1 MSSTDPARRP
11 VAARQPAR
19 VAARYASVCA
29 AAWIAW
35 GTAGLAAEAAIVETA
50 APHAILIDLTTGSVL
65 MEKNADEVIE
75 PASMSKLM
83 LIYMLFER
91 LADGGLTMEDT
102 LPVSETAW
110 RMGGS
115 KMFVG
120 VNTRVTVSDL
130 LRGIIVQSG
139 NDACIVVAEALA
151 SSELAFAQMMTERG
165 IELGLRNS
173 VFKNSTGWPAEG
185 HVMTAADIARVA
197 ERIIRDFPQYYSM
210 FAETSFTYNDI
221 RQSNRN
227 PLLFSYAGA
236 DGLKT
241 GHTES
246 AGYGLVG
253 SATRNGRR
261 LVLVVAGLENEQQRA
276 REAERLLDWG
286 FREFA
291 NYALFRA
298 GEVVAE
304 APLWLGDKATLPL
317 VIRNDL
323 TLTMSRAA
331 RRQMT
336 VSAVFQGPIPAP
348 IQSGQQVATLVIEAP
363 DTETIR
369 LPLYAGADVGRLG
382 LVGRLGAALNYL
394 VWGAAQT
401 AAP

>member
-1 MSSTDPARRP
+1 MSSTDPQRRL
-11 VAARQPAR
+11 VAARL
-19 VAARYASVCA
+19 AAGFVSVCA
-29 AAWIAW
+29 AAAFAW
-35 GTAGLAAEAAIVETA
+35 TVAATTDAQAAVVETV
-50 APHAILIDLTTGSVL
+50 APQAILIDLATGSVL
-65 MEKNADEVIE
+65 MEKDSDQIIE

-91 LADGGLTMEDT
+91 LADGGLTMDDT

-173 VFKNSTGWPAEG
+173 VFKNSTGWPADG
-185 HVMTAADIARVA
+185 HVMTAADIARLA

-210 FAETSFTYNDI
+210 FAETSFTYNEI

-227 PLLFSYAGA
+227 PLLYSYAGA

-261 LVLVVAGLENEQQRA
+261 LVLVVTGLENEQQRA

-298 GEVVAE
+298 GEVVAD
-304 APLWLGDKATLPL
+304 APLWLGDTATVPL
-317 VIRNDL
+317 VIQNDL

-336 VSAVFQGPIPAP
+336 VTAEYQGPIPAP

>member
-1 MSSTDPARRP
+1 M
-11 VAARQPAR
+11 
-19 VAARYASVCA
+19 SVCA
-29 AAWIAW
+29 AAAFAW
-35 GTAGLAAEAAIVETA
+35 TVAATTDAQAAVVETV
-50 APHAILIDLTTGSVL
+50 APQAILIDLATGSVL
-65 MEKNADEVIE
+65 MEKDSDQIIE

-91 LADGGLTMEDT
+91 LADGGLTMDDT

-173 VFKNSTGWPAEG
+173 VFKNSTGWPADG
-185 HVMTAADIARVA
+185 HVMTAADIARLA

-210 FAETSFTYNDI
+210 FAETSFTYNEI

-227 PLLFSYAGA
+227 PLLYSYAGA

-261 LVLVVAGLENEQQRA
+261 LVLVVTGLENEQQRA

-298 GEVVAE
+298 GEVVAD
-304 APLWLGDKATLPL
+304 APLWLGDTATVPL
-317 VIRNDL
+317 VIQNDL

-336 VSAVFQGPIPAP
+336 VTAEYQGPIPAP